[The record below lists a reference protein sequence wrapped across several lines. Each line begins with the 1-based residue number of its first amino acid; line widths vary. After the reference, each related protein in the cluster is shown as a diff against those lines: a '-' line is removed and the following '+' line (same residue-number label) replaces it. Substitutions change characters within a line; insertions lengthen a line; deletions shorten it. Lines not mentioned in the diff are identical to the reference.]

1 MAKQGEPGGAGELFR
16 MRSRLHASVAD
27 QAEPEACGPMA
38 VKPLRGMHADGGGAV
53 EVRKQEGLAEGTSEE
68 DGRHGLRGC
77 SEVGAFGGR
86 RGELV
91 R

>member
-1 MAKQGEPGGAGELFR
+1 
-16 MRSRLHASVAD
+16 
-27 QAEPEACGPMA
+27 MA
-38 VKPLRGMHADGGGAV
+38 VKPLRGMHADGGGAA